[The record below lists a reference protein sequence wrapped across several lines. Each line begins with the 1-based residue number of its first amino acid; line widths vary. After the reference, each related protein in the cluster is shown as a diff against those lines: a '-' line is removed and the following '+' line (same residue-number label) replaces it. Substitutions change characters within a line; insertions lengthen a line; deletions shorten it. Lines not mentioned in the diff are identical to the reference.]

1 MQNPGR
7 ALRALA
13 VLVATAT
20 LSGCIPGAHR
30 EARVDPDVARAQI
43 EQLLPAKTQNRSGW
57 AVDIFAAFE
66 ALQIPPSVENT
77 CAVIAVTEQESTF
90 QENPRV
96 PGLSGIATKQI
107 EAKASDYGIPRFV
120 VNAALETSSTN
131 GSSYRSRLERAKTEK
146 ELSEIYEDLIGRV
159 PLGKRLFGNLNP
171 VRTGGPMQ
179 VSIAYA
185 EKHATTKRYPYP
197 VQTDIRAEVF
207 SRRGGMYFGIAHLL
221 DYRMPYSEMI
231 YRFADFNAGHYASR
245 NAGFQ
250 NAVNVVARTKLDL
263 DGDVLLHGERAGH
276 ASNTEL
282 ALRKVSGQL
291 RLSEAEIRSDLERS
305 QDESFGKSKLYQRVF
320 EIADA
325 AGSGRPMPRAM
336 MPNIRL
342 KSPKIQRK
350 LTTGWFANRVQT
362 RYEQC
367 LARARTL

>member
-1 MQNPGR
+1 MQNSGR
-7 ALRALA
+7 PVRAIAILA
-13 VLVATAT
+13 AAAT
-20 LSGCIPGAHR
+20 LSGCIPGSHR
-30 EARVDPDVARAQI
+30 EARVDPDAARAQI
-43 EQLLPAKTQNRSGW
+43 EQLLPAKIQNRSGW

-66 ALQIPPSVENT
+66 ALGIPPSVENS

-96 PGLSGIATKQI
+96 PGLAGIATKQI
-107 EAKASDYGIPRFV
+107 EAKAAEYGIPKFV
-120 VNAALETSSTN
+120 VNTALETSSTN
-131 GSSYRSRLERAKTEK
+131 GRSYRSRLERATTEK
-146 ELSEIYEDLIGRV
+146 ELSEIYEDLIERV

-185 EKHATTKRYPYP
+185 EDHAAKKRYPYP

-207 SRRGGMYFGIAHLL
+207 TRRGGMYFGIAHLL
-221 DYRMPYSEMI
+221 DYKMPYSEMR

-245 NAGFQ
+245 NAAFQ

-263 DGDVLLHGERAGH
+263 DGDVLLHGERAGQP
-276 ASNTEL
+276 SNTEL
-282 ALRKVSGQL
+282 ALRKVADKLQ
-291 RLSEAEIRSDLERS
+291 LSEAQIRSDLERS
-305 QDESFGKSKLYQRVF
+305 QDESFGKSRLYERVF

-350 LTTGWFANRVQT
+350 LTTGWFADRVQM
-362 RYEQC
+362 RYAQC
-367 LARARTL
+367 LARSPR